1 MLGTKKHKLLLR
13 IPTHLLFVFDAFSL
27 RAAFFTFLSVSI
39 LTFNLKFDIYLW
51 KFTLWMSII
60 KCQVC
65 KISLAYKFLIQK
77 LKSKIQKFKR
87 HYSRDT
93 IQYNAFIVNVK
104 VSKPSA
110 LDSVSAVKMMLQQLV
125 CHPDIFE

>member
-51 KFTLWMSII
+51 KFTL
-60 KCQVC
+60 
-65 KISLAYKFLIQK
+65 
-77 LKSKIQKFKR
+77 
-87 HYSRDT
+87 
-93 IQYNAFIVNVK
+93 
-104 VSKPSA
+104 
-110 LDSVSAVKMMLQQLV
+110 
-125 CHPDIFE
+125 